1 MRELTNE
8 GFKNRNEQ
16 LVKTDVVLKK
26 KEIKTLITD
35 LTHFY
40 PELRKA
46 KNAIAIQHH
55 KTFQFVLSSFIISM
69 EKKIQ

>member
-8 GFKNRNEQ
+8 GLKNRNEQ

-46 KNAIAIQHH
+46 KNAIAIQHN